1 MKRIFISS
9 VQKEF
14 ERERAAIKKM
24 IESDPILK
32 PNFKAFVFE
41 IDAPASDKS
50 TQQVYLNEIEKSD
63 IYLLLVG
70 NKYGYCKDGEVSPT
84 EQEFD
89 KAQELGLTKLVFVR
103 GTDNSKRDAREALFL
118 DKVSRERVRVRYQ
131 DSDPEQAVGSLL
143 DEVRNSLR
151 DIMLDEGIL
160 SEKPFE
166 DQCLVDASLEDID
179 ASRVAWFVERAVRI
193 RKAKYP
199 SNPQVVDVLRSL
211 HLYDAKREAPTKAGV
226 LLFGRDVQG
235 PFPSS
240 AIKCA
245 CYPGTAKRKPS
256 VDLEL
261 VEGDLFQ
268 MADQTIAFVNR
279 HLSHGAGEHRQ
290 GAAADDVDEI
300 PNSVIAEAVNNAI
313 AHRNYASIGS
323 IQVEVYSDRI
333 EIISPGRLH
342 RAISVADLYKKHESH
357 AVNPRIARAMY
368 QVKYIETMGTGLTD
382 LLDVCKA
389 NGLKTPLLEEVPS
402 GFRIVIWRPKAVA
415 NRGGNAQKGSLKS
428 TQKTPQKTLQKT
440 PQKTPQKILAAI
452 RANPSVGTQEMA
464 DMIGVERST
473 VARAIAKLKRD
484 GILRRVGPDKGGHW
498 EIVER

>member
-1 MKRIFISS
+1 M
-9 VQKEF
+9 
-14 ERERAAIKKM
+14 
-24 IESDPILK
+24 
-32 PNFKAFVFE
+32 
-41 IDAPASDKS
+41 
-50 TQQVYLNEIEKSD
+50 
-63 IYLLLVG
+63 
-70 NKYGYCKDGEVSPT
+70 
-84 EQEFD
+84 
-89 KAQELGLTKLVFVR
+89 
-103 GTDNSKRDAREALFL
+103 
-118 DKVSRERVRVRYQ
+118 
-131 DSDPEQAVGSLL
+131 
-143 DEVRNSLR
+143 
-151 DIMLDEGIL
+151 
-160 SEKPFE
+160 
-166 DQCLVDASLEDID
+166 
-179 ASRVAWFVERAVRI
+179 
-193 RKAKYP
+193 
-199 SNPQVVDVLRSL
+199 LRSL
-211 HLYDAKREAPTKAGV
+211 HLYDAKRNAPTKAGV

-279 HLSHGAGEHRQ
+279 HLSHGAGEHRH

-382 LLDVCKA
+382 LLDACKA
-389 NGLKTPLLEEVPS
+389 NGLKRPLLEEVSS
-402 GFRIVIWRPKAVA
+402 GFRIVIWRPERADNKGDSALKST
-415 NRGGNAQKGSLKS
+415 QKSSLKGSLKS
-428 TQKTPQKTLQKT
+428 TQKTLQKT

-452 RANPSVGTQEMA
+452 CANPFVGTQEMA

-484 GILRRVGPDKGGHW
+484 GMLRRIGPDKGGHW
-498 EIVER
+498 EVVGTANE

>member
-1 MKRIFISS
+1 MRYSAAYPTGRKRMLEPRYGCAEEALLRRGASPYGEPEGPSRGRARSVDMKRIFISS

-14 ERERAAIKKM
+14 ERERAAIKTM

-50 TQQVYLNEIEKSD
+50 IQQVYLKEIEKSD

-70 NKYGYCKDGEVSPT
+70 NKYGYCKEGEVSPT

-89 KAQELGLTKLVFVR
+89 RAQELGLTKLVFVR

-131 DSDPEQAVGSLL
+131 DSDSGQTFGDLL

-151 DIMLDEGIL
+151 DIMLDDGIL

-166 DQCLVDASLEDID
+166 DQCLVDVSLEDID
-179 ASRVAWFVERAVRI
+179 ASRVAWFVERAIRI

-211 HLYDAKREAPTKAGV
+211 HLYDAKRNVPTKAGV

-245 CYPGTAKRKPS
+245 CYPGTAKRKWA
-256 VDLEL
+256 
-261 VEGDLFQ
+261 Q
-268 MADQTIAFVNR
+268 N
-279 HLSHGAGEHRQ
+279 
-290 GAAADDVDEI
+290 AA
-300 PNSVIAEAVNNAI
+300 S
-313 AHRNYASIGS
+313 R
-323 IQVEVYSDRI
+323 
-333 EIISPGRLH
+333 
-342 RAISVADLYKKHESH
+342 RA
-357 AVNPRIARAMY
+357 P
-368 QVKYIETMGTGLTD
+368 
-382 LLDVCKA
+382 
-389 NGLKTPLLEEVPS
+389 
-402 GFRIVIWRPKAVA
+402 
-415 NRGGNAQKGSLKS
+415 
-428 TQKTPQKTLQKT
+428 
-440 PQKTPQKILAAI
+440 
-452 RANPSVGTQEMA
+452 
-464 DMIGVERST
+464 
-473 VARAIAKLKRD
+473 
-484 GILRRVGPDKGGHW
+484 
-498 EIVER
+498 

>member
-1 MKRIFISS
+1 MKQIFISS

-50 TQQVYLNEIEKSD
+50 TQQVYFKEIEKSD

-70 NKYGYCKDGEVSPT
+70 NKYGYCREGEISPT

-103 GTDNSKRDAREALFL
+103 GTDNSKRDKREALFL

-131 DSDPEQAVGSLL
+131 DSEPEQAVADLL

-151 DIMLDEGIL
+151 DIMLDDGIL

-166 DQCLVDASLEDID
+166 DQCPVDASLDDID

-199 SNPQVVDVLRSL
+199 PNPSVVDVLRSL
-211 HLYDAKREAPTKAGV
+211 HLYDAKRNAPTKAGM

-245 CYPGTAKRKPS
+245 CYPGTEKRKPNI
-256 VDLEL
+256 DLEL

-268 MADQTIAFVNR
+268 MA
-279 HLSHGAGEHRQ
+279 
-290 GAAADDVDEI
+290 
-300 PNSVIAEAVNNAI
+300 
-313 AHRNYASIGS
+313 
-323 IQVEVYSDRI
+323 
-333 EIISPGRLH
+333 
-342 RAISVADLYKKHESH
+342 
-357 AVNPRIARAMY
+357 
-368 QVKYIETMGTGLTD
+368 
-382 LLDVCKA
+382 
-389 NGLKTPLLEEVPS
+389 
-402 GFRIVIWRPKAVA
+402 
-415 NRGGNAQKGSLKS
+415 NRG
-428 TQKTPQKTLQKT
+428 TIP
-440 PQKTPQKILAAI
+440 
-452 RANPSVGTQEMA
+452 
-464 DMIGVERST
+464 
-473 VARAIAKLKRD
+473 
-484 GILRRVGPDKGGHW
+484 
-498 EIVER
+498 